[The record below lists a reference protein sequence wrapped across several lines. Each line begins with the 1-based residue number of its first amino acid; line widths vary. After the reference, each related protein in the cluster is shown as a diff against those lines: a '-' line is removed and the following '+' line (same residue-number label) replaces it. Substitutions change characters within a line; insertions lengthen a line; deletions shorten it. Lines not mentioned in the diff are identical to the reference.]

1 MKARIDK
8 AVTCDRWCACR
19 NSYINDKLSS
29 STMAAGAWT
38 LTNVG
43 RTRLLDGTL
52 YLDTD
57 LFKFKIALHLEVYMR
72 ATTGTVYGRL
82 IDSANNVVT
91 NSEVSTASTTFQR
104 LRSSALTLVNGET
117 YRDQFGKAGGDAGEF
132 LEARII
138 MIPA

>member
-29 STMAAGAWT
+29 STMA
-38 LTNVG
+38 
-43 RTRLLDGTL
+43 DGTL

-117 YRDQFGKAGGDAGEF
+117 YRNQFGKAGGDAGEF